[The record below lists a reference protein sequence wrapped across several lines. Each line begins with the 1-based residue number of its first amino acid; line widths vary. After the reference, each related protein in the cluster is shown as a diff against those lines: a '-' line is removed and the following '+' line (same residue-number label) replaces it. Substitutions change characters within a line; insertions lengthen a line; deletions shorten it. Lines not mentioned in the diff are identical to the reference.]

1 MSLEETIFRMVFL
14 HLIEMLDAILLLKE
28 PKKLEDAFYTTLD
41 FGTGGIRG
49 IMGVGT
55 NRINKYTLGKC
66 TQGLSNFL
74 KKYSGEKIKAVVAY
88 DCRNQ
93 R

>member
-1 MSLEETIFRMVFL
+1 
-14 HLIEMLDAILLLKE
+14 
-28 PKKLEDAFYTTLD
+28 
-41 FGTGGIRG
+41 
-49 IMGVGT
+49 MGVGT

-74 KKYSGEKIKAVVAY
+74 KKKYSGEKIKAVVAY

-93 R
+93 SRNFAHDVADVLTANEFTAICLVT